1 MRKYIYLALIF
12 IFSALLLSGYKVYS
26 DMHRYKGLYQKERQ
40 NVEAYEHLN
49 TSLNDDIREFQLT
62 IDDLKASKDS
72 LNQKLLSQVQK
83 MKIKDKTIQSLQYT
97 TSVINKTDTIVL
109 SDTIFRE
116 PVQLDTIIGDEWY
129 NMKLRLEYPST
140 IITKP
145 TFRSEKYVIVHTKK
159 EYDKKPSKLF
169 FIRWFQKKHTT
180 VVVEMEEKNPYIENQ
195 ENRFVKIIK

>member
-12 IFSALLLSGYKVYS
+12 ILSALLLSGYKVYS

-195 ENRFVKIIK
+195 ENRFIKIIK

>member
-12 IFSALLLSGYKVYS
+12 ILSALLLSGYKIYS

-145 TFRSEKYVIVHTKK
+145 TFRSEKYIIVHTKK

>member
-1 MRKYIYLALIF
+1 
-12 IFSALLLSGYKVYS
+12 
-26 DMHRYKGLYQKERQ
+26 MHRYKGLYQKERQ

-195 ENRFVKIIK
+195 ENRFIKIIK